1 MKSGHSFA
9 TYKGLPSG
17 VGDAYARCTMGTP
30 ISSLSFVASPAS
42 DDDAHVGDS
51 DSPCTAKQDVFARV
65 LAETGNAAAAYRKVY
80 NVAERTLPNTVWV
93 NAGRLAALPQV
104 RARVRHYQDLAT
116 LDTIMS
122 VRELFQHCVDIATA
136 DPNELSYVVHRC
148 CRYCHG
154 LDFEYQWKNEDEY
167 IDAAAKVC
175 EDPNAVMPHDRGGY
189 GFSGA
194 LEPNPICPHC
204 YGVGEAV
211 TIIADTTK
219 LTGKA
224 RKLYAGAKQD
234 RFGCIEI
241 KTHDQDKAREM
252 VGRMLGAFN
261 DKLDLRTPEERAKA
275 EAKTRLPDNVTE
287 EQAAKAYL
295 TLLG

>member
-1 MKSGHSFA
+1 MEH
-9 TYKGLPSG
+9 T
-17 VGDAYARCTMGTP
+17 R
-30 ISSLSFVASPAS
+30 LSPLSTVASPE
-42 DDDAHVGDS
+42 DDGHLAVGDTL
-51 DSPCTAKQDVFARV
+51 TARQDLFSRV

-80 NVAERTLPNTVWV
+80 ATSDRTLPQTVW
-93 NAGRLAALPQV
+93 AAASRMAALPQV

-136 DPNELSYVVHRC
+136 DPNELSYVVHRN

-154 LDFEYQWKNEDEY
+154 VNFGYQWKDEAEY
-167 IDAAAKVC
+167 IDACAKAC
-175 EDPNAVMPHDRGGY
+175 EDTKGATLPTEAGGF
-189 GFSGA
+189 GFQGA
-194 LEPNPICPHC
+194 AEPNPICPHC

-261 DKLDLRTPEERAKA
+261 DKLDLRTPEERAQA

>member
-1 MKSGHSFA
+1 
-9 TYKGLPSG
+9 
-17 VGDAYARCTMGTP
+17 MGTLTN
-30 ISSLSFVASPAS
+30 LSCVATPAP
-42 DDDAHVGDS
+42 DDDAHVGDA
-51 DSPCTAKQDVFARV
+51 DSPCTPKQDLFARV
-65 LAETGNAAAAYRKVY
+65 LAETGNQAAAYRSAY
-80 NVAERTLPNTVWV
+80 NVRERTLPNVVWV
-93 NAGRLAALPQV
+93 SASRVAALPQV

-136 DPNELSYVVHRC
+136 DPNELSYVVHRN

-154 LDFEYQWKNEDEY
+154 VNFGYQWKDEAEY
-167 IDAAAKVC
+167 IDACAKAC
-175 EDPNAVMPHDRGGY
+175 EDTKGATLPTEAGGF
-189 GFSGA
+189 GFQGA
-194 LEPNPICPHC
+194 AEPNPICPHC

-261 DKLDLRTPEERAKA
+261 DKLDLRTPTERAAA

>member
-1 MKSGHSFA
+1 ME
-9 TYKGLPSG
+9 T
-17 VGDAYARCTMGTP
+17 ARHPLTT
-30 ISSLSFVASPAS
+30 VAAP
-42 DDDAHVGDS
+42 DDDAYMAVGDTL
-51 DSPCTAKQDVFARV
+51 TAKQDLFARF
-65 LAETGNAAAAYRKVY
+65 LAETGNAAAAYRKAYSVG
-80 NVAERTLPNTVWV
+80 ERTLPQTVWASASRV
-93 NAGRLAALPQV
+93 AALPQV

-136 DPNELSYVVHRC
+136 DPNELSYVVHRN

-154 LDFEYQWKNEDEY
+154 VNFGYQWKDEAEY
-167 IDAAAKVC
+167 IDACARAC
-175 EDPNAVMPHDRGGY
+175 EDPKAPALPSEAGGY
-189 GFSGA
+189 GFQGA
-194 LEPNPICPHC
+194 AEPNPLCPHC
-204 YGVGEAV
+204 FGVGDAV

-275 EAKTRLPDNVTE
+275 EAKARLPDNVTE

-295 TLLG
+295 QLLGH

>member
-1 MKSGHSFA
+1 MLA
-9 TYKGLPSG
+9 N
-17 VGDAYARCTMGTP
+17 A
-30 ISSLSFVASPAS
+30 ASP
-42 DDDAHVGDS
+42 DDDAHLAVGDTL
-51 DSPCTAKQDVFARV
+51 TAKQDLFAKF

-80 NVAERTLPNTVWV
+80 ATSDRTLPQTIW
-93 NAGRLAALPQV
+93 AAASRIAALPQV

-116 LDTIMS
+116 LDTIMT

-136 DPNELSYVVHRC
+136 DPNEISRVVHRC

-154 LDFEYQWKNEDEY
+154 HEFEYQWKDEAEYLDACAKFAEDA
-167 IDAAAKVC
+167 DPKAK
-175 EDPNAVMPHDRGGY
+175 MPSEEGGY
-189 GFSGA
+189 GFNGA

-204 YGVGEAV
+204 YGVGHQEV
-211 TIIADTTK
+211 VIADTTT

-234 RFGCIEI
+234 RFGCVEV
-241 KTHDQDKAREM
+241 KLHDQDKAREM

-275 EAKTRLPDNVTE
+275 EARTKLPDNVTE

-295 TLLG
+295 QLLGH